1 MDLPKDGRW
10 NITKTFLP
18 PGIWIIV
25 VCSRQTGL
33 IWDVVEKTSSQQPL
47 HPRPYWKQHLLHLLI
62 RQDPVFLPYRE
73 GDVCASLQVADLHSW
88 LSLIRLPLL
97 IALSRA
103 VPSLSSPGH
112 DSYTPAARPVDGL
125 YTNTGYNNHLLHKL
139 PSLEECLVNCQIRCV
154 QDNRAITAISYI
166 IHLTDASGRKLPVEI
181 ECPVR
186 TIQMDVMHTNK
197 APPHTLTSRYVL
209 TGQY

>member
-139 PSLEECLVNCQIRCV
+139 PSLEECLANCQNSVFKMRANHCNQLHHSSNRCLGEK
-154 QDNRAITAISYI
+154 TF
-166 IHLTDASGRKLPVEI
+166 
-181 ECPVR
+181 
-186 TIQMDVMHTNK
+186 
-197 APPHTLTSRYVL
+197 SRDRVPCYNHRNGCYAL
-209 TGQY
+209 K